1 MVLVSGLLLL
11 LVVTIMA
18 LSMFRSFGMQEKIAG
33 NMREKQ
39 RAVQA
44 SVSTQE
50 YAEWWLTTQSN
61 ATRAVAAQDGPAAA
75 VPCTTTP
82 LDANAGTPSI
92 CNVASPLSTV
102 LGVSPATW
110 PNLAASN
117 PGAAGGVY
125 YTPPGFNYTGNS
137 TNASVADIYYGRPR
151 FYIQDAVS
159 ITSGYSGEMF
169 LIDAFSYG
177 ESSNSVAVVES
188 TVAIQCYS
196 CGKMGP

>member
-1 MVLVSGLLLL
+1 MKHLRQGVPPNQAGMVLVSGLLLL

-117 PGAAGGVY
+117 PGAAAGVY

-151 FYIQDAVS
+151 FYIQDAV
-159 ITSGYSGEMF
+159 
-169 LIDAFSYG
+169 
-177 ESSNSVAVVES
+177 
-188 TVAIQCYS
+188 
-196 CGKMGP
+196 